1 MWKNKEMQKPH
12 NILLAVLLLFIGGVI
27 GRYSMPAPQIPAT
40 ATAEEAFAASPF
52 WETWN
57 KLQEN
62 FIGTLDTKK
71 LLYGAISGMVRAS
84 GDNYTAFSDPESTK
98 QFKDTLKGSF
108 SGIGAEMGVKN
119 GLVTVIAPLEGSP
132 AQKAGVKAG
141 DIIVAVDKN
150 NVTEDMSLDDVVRQ
164 IRGPRGEV
172 VELTLIHKDANKT
185 EDISIVRDDIE
196 VVSVKSEIKDGI
208 AHISIL
214 NFNGDT
220 SMRFLQAAKEAT
232 RQNVKGIVLDV
243 RNNPGGYLDSA
254 VDISSQ
260 FLQSGL
266 PIVVEKGKTETT
278 HRSSGIGILRDIP
291 VVVLIN
297 HSSASASEIVAGAL
311 QDTLNAKV
319 IGVKS
324 FGKGSVQ
331 EVIDLSDGSSLRVT
345 IAKWFTPNG
354 RSINEQGI
362 EPSIVVEDKED
373 TPEDEQLQR
382 ALEEVLKK

>member
-1 MWKNKEMQKPH
+1 MQQVQK
-12 NILLAVLLLFIGGVI
+12 ILASVLLLLVGGLI
-27 GRYSMPAPQIPAT
+27 GRYSLPAPQQIPQTESDVQALGN
-40 ATAEEAFAASPF
+40 SPF
-52 WETWN
+52 WEAWN
-57 KLQEN
+57 ELHEN
-62 FIGTLDTKK
+62 FIGTLDDKE
-71 LLYGAISGMVRAS
+71 LMYGAVSGMVRAS
-84 GDNYTAFSDPESTK
+84 GDAYTAFSDPESTK

-119 GLVTVIAPLEGSP
+119 GLVVVIAPLEGSP
-132 AQKAGVKAG
+132 AKRAGIKAG
-141 DIIVAVDKN
+141 DIIVAVDQKN
-150 NVTEDMSLDDVVRQ
+150 ITEDMSLDDVVRM
-164 IRGPRGEV
+164 IRGTKGQP
-172 VELTLIHKDANKT
+172 VELKVIHKDANQT
-185 EDISIVRDDIE
+185 EDITIIRDDIE
-196 VVSVKSEIKDGI
+196 VISVKSEIKDGI

-220 SMRFLQAAKEAT
+220 ALKFIQAAKEAK

-260 FLQSGL
+260 FLQPGL
-266 PIVVEKGKTETT
+266 PIVTEKGKQEST
-278 HRSSGIGILRDIP
+278 HRSSGIGVLRDIP

-311 QDTLNAKV
+311 QDNLDAKI

-331 EVIDLSDGSSLRVT
+331 EVIDLHDGSSLRVT
-345 IAKWFTPNG
+345 IAKWFTPKG

-362 EPSIVVEDKED
+362 EPTIVVEDKED
-373 TPEDEQLQR
+373 TDEDEQLIR
-382 ALEEVLKK
+382 AIEEVAK

>member
-1 MWKNKEMQKPH
+1 MWKSKEMQKSY
-12 NILLAVLLLFIGGVI
+12 NLLIALILLFVGGVI
-27 GRYSMPAPQIPAT
+27 GRYSLPAPQVAAPAT
-40 ATAEEAFAASPF
+40 GEEAFAASPF

-57 KLQEN
+57 KLHEN
-62 FIGTLDTKK
+62 FIGTLDNKK
-71 LLYGAISGMVRAS
+71 LLLGAIQGMVRAS
-84 GDNYTAFSDPESTK
+84 GDAYTAFSDPESTK

-119 GLVTVIAPLEGSP
+119 GLVVVIAPLEGSP

-141 DIIVAVDKN
+141 DIIVAVNKKN
-150 NVTEDMSLDDVVRQ
+150 ITEDMSLDDVVRQ
-164 IRGPRGEV
+164 IRGPRGEAV
-172 VELTLIHKDANKT
+172 ALTLIHKDENKT
-185 EDISIVRDDIE
+185 TDVSIVRDDIA
-196 VVSVKSEIKDGI
+196 VVSIKSEIKDGI

-220 SMRFLQAAKEAT
+220 AARFMQAAREAKS
-232 RQNVKGIVLDV
+232 QNVKGIVLDV

-266 PIVVEKGKTETT
+266 PVVIEKGKQETT

-291 VVVLIN
+291 VVVLVN

-311 QDTLNAKV
+311 QDNLSAKI
-319 IGVKS
+319 IGTKS

-331 EVIDLSDGSSLRVT
+331 EVMDLSDGSSLRVT
-345 IAKWFTPNG
+345 IAKWFTPKG

-362 EPSIVVEDKED
+362 EPSIVVEDKDD
-373 TPEDEQLQR
+373 TPEDEQLMR
-382 ALEEVLKK
+382 AIEEVKK